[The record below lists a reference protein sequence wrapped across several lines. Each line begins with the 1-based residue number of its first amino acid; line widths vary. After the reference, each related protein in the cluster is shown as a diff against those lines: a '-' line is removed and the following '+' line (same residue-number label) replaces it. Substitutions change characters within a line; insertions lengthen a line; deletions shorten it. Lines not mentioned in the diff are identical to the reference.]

1 MDIFR
6 VQIWGWTFIRA
17 WAFIRDFTLVNF
29 VLFSDNFFLRYKG
42 YRDFHLR
49 CAKLLQ
55 KIQPSDFE
63 DLKEAT
69 NISASIL
76 ASDSG
81 IPQHSDETLD
91 DKDETTVKQLDMES
105 SDDEDETTV
114 KQLDMEYPLD
124 RGLHSALSKP
134 AKSAGPIHKTVDNSD
149 VEQTL
154 QQARA
159 LPKEKASHFAKVSL
173 YDFAGQYIFHASH
186 PTFLSPRAI
195 YILVFDLTK
204 LIEWKG
210 KKRKVKKS
218 LHNDE
223 EQYFGDCR
231 GHGALEDRGRLTT

>member
-1 MDIFR
+1 MFQWIPFSLFLR
-6 VQIWGWTFIRA
+6 NLFSS
-17 WAFIRDFTLVNF
+17 F
-29 VLFSDNFFLRYKG
+29 VLGSRN
-42 YRDFHLR
+42 FHLR

-55 KIQPSDFE
+55 KFQESGFE
-63 DLKEAT
+63 ELKET
-69 NISASIL
+69 PKVSSSQS

-81 IPQHSDETLD
+81 ISQQSQTDET
-91 DKDETTVKQLDMES
+91 
-105 SDDEDETTV
+105 SDDENQTTV
-114 KQLDMEYPLD
+114 KQLDMEYPSD
-124 RGLHSALSKP
+124 RGLRGVLSKS
-134 AKSAGPIHKTVDNSD
+134 AKSTGPIHKTVDNSD

-154 QQARA
+154 QQAKA
-159 LPKEKASHFAKVSL
+159 LPKEKANRFAKVSL

-186 PTFLSPRAI
+186 PTFLSPQAI

-231 GHGALEDRGRLTT
+231 GNGALEDRGRLTT